1 MCVVS
6 MISDHYYDK
15 WRRLVPEPYEV
26 PQPYRPVNPWLPTP
40 SVKPT
45 VPPIS
50 DEEIEE
56 FRRLLERAREYD
68 RANNEPDCEMEEKK
82 RRLKELADL
91 LGVDISFVDEP
102 AGGKT

>member
-15 WRRLVPEPYEV
+15 WRRHVPEPTPYPIW
-26 PQPYRPVNPWLPTP
+26 PQPQPLPTTIP
-40 SVKPT
+40 AVS
-45 VPPIS
+45 PIS
-50 DEEIEE
+50 DEEVRE

-91 LGVDISFVDEP
+91 LGVDISFVDNP